1 LKNIL
6 FDSDVIIDIL
16 TKRQPFFLNSAQAL
30 DLAVH
35 NPDIKLYIGAH
46 AITNIFYIVRRS
58 LGTTETIQSI
68 EYLLEKIE
76 VASVNDAIIRNALAA
91 NLKDFENAVNIKTAE
106 AINADLIITRNLPD
120 YKTSSI
126 SVISPTQFLARD

>member
-1 LKNIL
+1 MY
-6 FDSDVIIDIL
+6 
-16 TKRQPFFLNSAQAL
+16 KRQ
-30 DLAVH
+30 LAVH
-35 NPDIKLYIGAH
+35 NPDIKLYIAAH

-91 NLKDFENAVNIKTAE
+91 NLKDFEDAVNIKTAE